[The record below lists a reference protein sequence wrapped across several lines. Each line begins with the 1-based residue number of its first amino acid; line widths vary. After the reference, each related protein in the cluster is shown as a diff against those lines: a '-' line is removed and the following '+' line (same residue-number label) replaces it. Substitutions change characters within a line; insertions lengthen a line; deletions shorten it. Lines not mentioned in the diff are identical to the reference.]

1 FCTLGCP
8 SVRFAGRRRSASWPR
23 GTEQVRRRSDGSA
36 GGLVLAAEAGL
47 RRVGSSTGDSARPAG
62 TTRGCR
68 VLSTVSSS
76 ERGGLP
82 GLVSPLGG
90 LVGQVDRLAA
100 QPGELPIPVAV
111 ATLGDLTQVLPQV
124 RRATRGAPPR
134 HQLDGAGG
142 AMDPEAARTIAVAE
156 ALERYAACVYD
167 PGQFLRAS
175 ADELGGEA
183 LDLDTVP
190 RCSPAELAPPRC

>member
-1 FCTLGCP
+1 M
-8 SVRFAGRRRSASWPR
+8 
-23 GTEQVRRRSDGSA
+23 
-36 GGLVLAAEAGL
+36 
-47 RRVGSSTGDSARPAG
+47 
-62 TTRGCR
+62 
-68 VLSTVSSS
+68 LSTVSSS

-111 ATLGDLTQVLPQV
+111 ATLGDLTRVLPQV
-124 RRATRGAPPR
+124 RRATRGASTR

-175 ADELGGEA
+175 ATSWAGRRSTSTRCPA
-183 LDLDTVP
+183 AP
-190 RCSPAELAPPRC
+190 RPSWPIPGARWSRPTGRRRSAGCGASR